1 MSDLID
7 RKKAIDAIKKEWEEP
22 LRSGETWEI
31 IERTCDRIYNL
42 PSAEPKKERWI
53 WDENGMDWNIGAWT
67 CSACGS
73 KAETFWQTYKES
85 NPHRYAGSHYCPNCG
100 AKMEVTE

>member
-7 RKKAIDAIKKEWEEP
+7 RQKALEKIYQLPIIDKDAYEFYRDVRKSIK
-22 LRSGETWEI
+22 SM
-31 IERTCDRIYNL
+31 
-42 PSAEPKKERWI
+42 PSAEPKKGRWI

-85 NPHRYAGSHYCPNCG
+85 NPHRCAGSHYCSNCG
-100 AKMEVTE
+100 AKMEVDK